1 MTGFVQHRQ
10 NRRERY
16 NLYFAWGLPVVYDS
30 DVTRPVNNRLHIG
43 KEYLSFEGLHWYDN
57 HARIYDPL
65 LMRFTTP
72 DPLAAQFPSVS
83 PYAYCNNNP
92 INLIDPTGCIV
103 EDPDGIFNTQ
113 KKYVQNQLNFLKQTD
128 VSFLG
133 EKGQVALSELKTA
146 YTNMLKDYDALEKSD
161 QTYRVFFDNSLA
173 KNDGAN
179 YYDIQSNTVMI
190 GISHTIDKKDAG
202 FYGLVGQELEH
213 GAQFENGELSY
224 DKTTGGPGHLYD
236 VTDEMKSFDVDKII
250 NNGISFF
257 LDPSLKTTEQEVLR
271 KDNYKVIFDNIDH
284 NPQNSIYRQN
294 K

>member
-1 MTGFVQHRQ
+1 MTGEDCLFVTNVNLMTGFVQHRP

-16 NLYFAWGLPVVYDS
+16 NLYFASGLPVVYDS

-72 DPLAAQFPSVS
+72 DPLAAQSPSVS

-113 KKYVQNQLNFLKQTD
+113 KKYVQNQLNSLKQTD

-257 LDPSLKTTEQEVLR
+257 LDPSLKTTEQEALR
-271 KDNYKVIFDNIDH
+271 KDNWWDRV
-284 NPQNSIYRQN
+284 
-294 K
+294 

>member
-1 MTGFVQHRQ
+1 M
-10 NRRERY
+10 
-16 NLYFAWGLPVVYDS
+16 
-30 DVTRPVNNRLHIG
+30 
-43 KEYLSFEGLHWYDN
+43 
-57 HARIYDPL
+57 
-65 LMRFTTP
+65 
-72 DPLAAQFPSVS
+72 
-83 PYAYCNNNP
+83 
-92 INLIDPTGCIV
+92 
-103 EDPDGIFNTQ
+103 
-113 KKYVQNQLNFLKQTD
+113 QNQLNSLKQTD

-224 DKTTGGPGHLYD
+224 DKTTGGPGH
-236 VTDEMKSFDVDKII
+236 
-250 NNGISFF
+250 
-257 LDPSLKTTEQEVLR
+257 
-271 KDNYKVIFDNIDH
+271 
-284 NPQNSIYRQN
+284 
-294 K
+294 

>member
-1 MTGFVQHRQ
+1 M
-10 NRRERY
+10 
-16 NLYFAWGLPVVYDS
+16 
-30 DVTRPVNNRLHIG
+30 
-43 KEYLSFEGLHWYDN
+43 
-57 HARIYDPL
+57 
-65 LMRFTTP
+65 
-72 DPLAAQFPSVS
+72 
-83 PYAYCNNNP
+83 
-92 INLIDPTGCIV
+92 
-103 EDPDGIFNTQ
+103 
-113 KKYVQNQLNFLKQTD
+113 QNQLNSLKQTD

-213 GAQFENGELSY
+213 GVQFENGELSY

-257 LDPSLKTTEQEVLR
+257 LDPSLKTTEQEALR
-271 KDNYKVIFDNIDH
+271 KDNYKVIFDNIDR
-284 NPQNSIYRQN
+284 NPQ
-294 K
+294 